1 MENLISWE
9 TEDKEI
15 STLDTG
21 VESEEWKMI
30 RIGSVMQVYDYDT
43 CYDLVNSKQ
52 VQHYETKTYLRDT
65 ITSKT
70 YF

>member
-21 VESEEWKMI
+21 AESEEWNVI
-30 RIGSVMQVYDYDT
+30 RIDSVMQVYDYDT

-65 ITSKT
+65 ITSKA